1 MRVKMRVKMSVNLLL
16 WRFLYK
22 ITNVS
27 DTTIGEIVTFKQE
40 DLLMKLELTW
50 IGKNENAKIESRIFI
65 LNFVYKERI
74 A

>member
-1 MRVKMRVKMSVNLLL
+1 MRVKMSVNLLL